1 MALLPPLPAKYKG
14 RLAACA
20 VALVLFVVAAVNGER
35 GLIHLLRL
43 RSEQRELE
51 HVAFQL
57 QQRNEALRQRI
68 RRLQSDD
75 AYIEKLARERLG
87 LAKKGEIIY
96 RVTAAPAEP
105 SAR

>member
-20 VALVLFVVAAVNGER
+20 VLLVLFVVAAVNGER
-35 GLIHLLRL
+35 GLLDLLRL

-57 QQRNEALRQRI
+57 QQRNEALRERI
-68 RRLQSDD
+68 RHLQSDD

-96 RVTAAPAEP
+96 WVTAPPVQPPA
-105 SAR
+105 R

>member
-20 VALVLFVVAAVNGER
+20 VFLVLFVVVAVSGER
-35 GLIHLLRL
+35 GLLHLLRL
-43 RSEQRELE
+43 RNEQRELE

-57 QQRNEALRQRI
+57 QQRNEVLRERI

-96 RVTAAPAEP
+96 RLNAPP
-105 SAR
+105 VPPLPR